1 MVFGLLVAESEAVDP
16 EHIVGPA
23 PTVKVGVGLTVI
35 VSVPIQ
41 PVAEVK
47 VMVAV
52 PAEIAVTKPE
62 LLTCATLELDEVHA
76 VPEAG
81 G

>member
-35 VSVPIQ
+35 
-41 PVAEVK
+41 
-47 VMVAV
+47 
-52 PAEIAVTKPE
+52 
-62 LLTCATLELDEVHA
+62 
-76 VPEAG
+76 G
-81 G
+81 